1 MKKNRLLQ
9 LMLFL
14 AIATFMVTA
23 CNTGGSPVDAPD
35 SASAE
40 QGSQDAVP
48 VPDDDAGDDLADDAA
63 SSEGEDQP
71 DMDLDEAAEP
81 IAPPPEPKAGLEATD
96 PSTVM
101 LASGSPQ
108 LVEFFA
114 YW

>member
-1 MKKNRLLQ
+1 MKKNQLPQ

-14 AIATFMVTA
+14 AIAASMLAA
-23 CNTGGSPVDAPD
+23 CNTGGPQVDAPD
-35 SASAE
+35 SVSEE
-40 QGSQDAVP
+40 QGSQDAAP
-48 VPDDDAGDDLADDAA
+48 VPNDDAGDDLADDAA

-71 DMDLDEAAEP
+71 DMDSDEAAEP

>member
-1 MKKNRLLQ
+1 MKKNQLLQ
-9 LMLFL
+9 MVLFL
-14 AIATFMVTA
+14 AIAMFMVAA

-35 SASAE
+35 SAVGE
-40 QGSQDAVP
+40 QGSQDTVP
-48 VPDDDAGDDLADDAA
+48 VPDDDAGDDLTDGAT
-63 SSEGEDQP
+63 SSEGDDQP
-71 DMDLDEAAEP
+71 DMDSDEAVEP

-96 PSTVM
+96 PSTVT

>member
-9 LMLFL
+9 LVLFL
-14 AIATFMVTA
+14 AIATFLVAA
-23 CNTGGSPVDAPD
+23 CNTGGSPVDALDP
-35 SASAE
+35 ASGE

-48 VPDDDAGDDLADDAA
+48 VPDDDAGDDLTDDAA
-63 SSEGEDQP
+63 SSEGEHQP
-71 DMDLDEAAEP
+71 DMDSDEAAEP

>member
-9 LMLFL
+9 LTLFL
-14 AIATFMVTA
+14 AIAMFMVAA

-35 SASAE
+35 SVSEE
-40 QGSQDAVP
+40 QGSYDAAL
-48 VPDDDAGDDLADDAA
+48 VPDGDAGDDLADDAA
-63 SSEGEDQP
+63 SLEDEDQP
-71 DMDLDEAAEP
+71 EIDSDEAAEP